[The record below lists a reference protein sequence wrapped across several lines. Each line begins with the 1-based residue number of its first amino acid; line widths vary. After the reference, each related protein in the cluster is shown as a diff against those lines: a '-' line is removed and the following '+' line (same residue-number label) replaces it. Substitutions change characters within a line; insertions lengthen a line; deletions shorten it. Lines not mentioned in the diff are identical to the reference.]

1 MVTTEGR
8 RVEWSAMRRLLV
20 LLSLS
25 GLVGVLCAFGAVG
38 LAACGGGNDKP
49 PLTPDSLE
57 PSDNSEA
64 GTPGTPGTPPS
75 TGTATPPK

>member
-1 MVTTEGR
+1 
-8 RVEWSAMRRLLV
+8 MRRLLV

-25 GLVGVLCAFGAVG
+25 ALIGGAGVLGVT
-38 LAACGGGNDKP
+38 ACGGNDKP

-57 PSDNSEA
+57 PTGENPEA
-64 GTPGTPGTPPS
+64 GTAAPPS

>member
-1 MVTTEGR
+1 
-8 RVEWSAMRRLLV
+8 MRRLLV

-25 GLVGVLCAFGAVG
+25 ALIGGVGALGV
-38 LAACGGGNDKP
+38 ACGGNDKP

-57 PSDNSEA
+57 PTGENPEA
-64 GTPGTPGTPPS
+64 GAAPSS